1 MKPVNKPNICFTIT
15 LVLKPTLLRGLTLL
29 RPSVGP
35 SYSCKVQYESWA
47 GHTQLWQGRLPL
59 QESPSSRPSRRTP
72 LNYGSQVRP
81 NFELSTS
88 FCLMSI
94 LVFFLSIS
102 RHVRALS
109 SDSVMYS
116 TFNASISRLAVSRLD
131 TACSLARA
139 SFSSAF
145 LSVRRRR

>member
-1 MKPVNKPNICFTIT
+1 
-15 LVLKPTLLRGLTLL
+15 
-29 RPSVGP
+29 
-35 SYSCKVQYESWA
+35 
-47 GHTQLWQGRLPL
+47 
-59 QESPSSRPSRRTP
+59 
-72 LNYGSQVRP
+72 
-81 NFELSTS
+81 
-88 FCLMSI
+88 LMSI